1 MTLTLDVLCQG
12 WWGPQTETGSRDS
25 YEIVLGGAH
34 SMKFP
39 KSRDLA
45 GLVLASRIWCKVG
58 A

>member
-1 MTLTLDVLCQG
+1 MCCVRDGGV
-12 WWGPQTETGSRDS
+12 PKRKRAAETVD
-25 YEIVLGGAH
+25 EIVLGGAH